1 MTPDL
6 WRQTKPRLVEIAET
20 LPSACTTKG
29 LGTKSG
35 LLPEP
40 WRESWSIPRFDDP
53 LLTFSPDDQVAVAW
67 ASASVA
73 EVQEA
78 LRPKGLCLPLPQT
91 GCSWVDGRPG
101 TIGGLFAMNLP
112 HGHSNQFGS
121 PREWL
126 LGGAF
131 ILADGRVSKAGSTAV
146 KSVAGYDVHRL
157 FCGSRG
163 SLMVMALA
171 FLRLAPIKGV
181 PACPARIVAAET
193 GDWAWIQRVM
203 PRDFEKAAARA
214 QHLIASDEASSTLWH
229 SAEPRRFEH
238 DWLIGPEGLIDP
250 SPSPGN
256 LILRAKAAFDPTHR
270 FNPHLTP

>member
-1 MTPDL
+1 MMTPDL
-6 WRQTKPRLVEIAET
+6 WRQTKPRLLEIAET
-20 LPSACTTKG
+20 LPDACTIKG

-40 WRESWSIPRFDDP
+40 WREGWSLPRFDDP
-53 LLTFSPDDQVAVAW
+53 LLSFSPDDQVAVAW
-67 ASASVA
+67 ASARVE

-78 LRPKGLCLPLPQT
+78 LKPKGLCLPLPST

-121 PREWL
+121 PRDWL

-131 ILADGRVSKAGSTAV
+131 ILADGRVAKAGSTAV

-157 FCGSRG
+157 FCGSQG

-171 FLRLAPIKGV
+171 FLRLAPLKGV
-181 PACPARIVAAET
+181 PSCTTLLKADDPERV
-193 GDWAWIQRVM
+193 WIQRVL
-203 PRDFEKAAARA
+203 PRDFEKAVQRSHHLVAA
-214 QHLIASDEASSTLWH
+214 DESSSTLWH
-229 SAEPRRFEH
+229 SAEPRRYEN
-238 DWLIGPEGLIDP
+238 DWLVGPEGVTDP
-250 SPSPGN
+250 PVSPP
-256 LILRAKAAFDPTHR
+256 AMVKKAREVFDPACR
-270 FNPHLTP
+270 FNPHLAP